1 MVESLWQTRV
11 ASRVFRALRRALVEV
26 TALPAKR
33 VSSRGEKRDKAN
45 VAFPGKC
52 AFLSRVTIGQ
62 NVARFPYL
70 AAPQPIA
77 FSLDPLDSVSRF
89 YCQFFVESP
98 SHDQV
103 ATNSYGGN
111 IDFYW
116 AAMPN
121 FTVRQAVI
129 GPSRSHA
136 ALFRIGSRIRSKSA
150 FGSKILRCKHV
161 GQFGWFHVLLK
172 MVREFVRHLLW
183 FGQPAAGRLL
193 VFRSACRLVLS
204 RELIAVNGFG
214 GKAKKS

>member
-1 MVESLWQTRV
+1 MRVPFAGHDWSKRCTFSLSCRP
-11 ASRVFRALRRALVEV
+11 AANRVFA
-26 TALPAKR
+26 
-33 VSSRGEKRDKAN
+33 
-45 VAFPGKC
+45 
-52 AFLSRVTIGQ
+52 
-62 NVARFPYL
+62 
-70 AAPQPIA
+70 
-77 FSLDPLDSVSRF
+77 
-89 YCQFFVESP
+89 
-98 SHDQV
+98 
-103 ATNSYGGN
+103 
-111 IDFYW
+111 
-116 AAMPN
+116 
-121 FTVRQAVI
+121 
-129 GPSRSHA
+129 GPSRFGFPVFWRFLASNLESTTKSRQQLWRQYRFLLGRDAQFHGSASCDWTSRSHS

>member
-1 MVESLWQTRV
+1 MIKRTSL
-11 ASRVFRALRRALVEV
+11 FRA
-26 TALPAKR
+26 
-33 VSSRGEKRDKAN
+33 
-45 VAFPGKC
+45 KC
-52 AFLSRVTIGQ
+52 AFLSRVAIGQ

-70 AAPQPIA
+70 AALQPIA
-77 FSLDPLDSVSRF
+77 FSMDRLDSVSRF
-89 YCQFFVESP
+89 FGDFWRRISKARP
-98 SHDQV
+98 SRV
-103 ATNSYGGN
+103 NSYGGN

-150 FGSKILRCKHV
+150 FGSKFLRCKHV